1 MALTLAI
8 TAAEGSTSERE
19 AKATENVIR
28 TNNDILTETVRMDT
42 HTHHS
47 GETMISNAMEQALFG
62 QLNREFSSAYL
73 YLAMSAYCSHLE
85 FNGAASWFKLQYE
98 EEHAHATR
106 IYNYL
111 VEQGVQVVLGEV
123 PAPPSDYGTLLDV
136 FKSALSHEQAM
147 TSQLNDLSDHALKEK
162 DHATYNLL
170 QWFVNE
176 QVEEEATIG
185 GIISKL
191 KLVKDDGYGL
201 LMIDNEL
208 GARQAATA

>member
-1 MALTLAI
+1 
-8 TAAEGSTSERE
+8 
-19 AKATENVIR
+19 
-28 TNNDILTETVRMDT
+28 
-42 HTHHS
+42 
-47 GETMISNAMEQALFG
+47 MISNPMEKALFT

-98 EEHAHATR
+98 EEHTHATR

-111 VEQGVQVVLGEV
+111 VEQGVHVVLGEV
-123 PAPPSDYGTLLDV
+123 SSPPSEFGKLLEV
-136 FKSALSHEQAM
+136 FNTSLSHEQSMSAE
-147 TSQLNDLSDHALKEK
+147 LNDLSDQALKEK

-176 QVEEEATIG
+176 QVEEEATLG

-208 GARQAATA
+208 GTRNAANPGT

>member
-1 MALTLAI
+1 
-8 TAAEGSTSERE
+8 
-19 AKATENVIR
+19 
-28 TNNDILTETVRMDT
+28 
-42 HTHHS
+42 
-47 GETMISNAMEQALFG
+47 MISQAMEKALFD
-62 QLNREFSSAYL
+62 QLNHEFYSAYL

-85 FNGAASWFKLQYE
+85 FNGAADWLKLQYE
-98 EEHAHATR
+98 EEHIHATK

-111 VEQGVQVVLGEV
+111 VEQGVHVVLKEV
-123 PAPPSDYGTLLDV
+123 EQPPSEYGSVLDV
-136 FKSALSHEQAM
+136 FTASLTHEQSM
-147 TSQLNDLSDHALKEK
+147 TARLNDLSDQALKEK

-176 QVEEEATIG
+176 QVEEEATLG

-208 GARQAATA
+208 GGRSAPEAIT

>member
-1 MALTLAI
+1 
-8 TAAEGSTSERE
+8 
-19 AKATENVIR
+19 
-28 TNNDILTETVRMDT
+28 
-42 HTHHS
+42 
-47 GETMISNAMEQALFG
+47 MISSTMEKALLG
-62 QLNREFSSAYL
+62 QLNDEFYSAYL

-85 FNGAASWFKLQYE
+85 FNGAASWFKMQYE
-98 EEHAHATR
+98 EEHLHATR

-111 VEQGVQVVLGEV
+111 VEQGVQVVLAKLAE
-123 PAPPSDYGTLLDV
+123 PPSQYGKLLDV
-136 FKSALSHEQAM
+136 FKTSLSHEQSM
-147 TSQLNDLSDHALKEK
+147 TSRLNDLSDQALKEK

-176 QVEEEATIG
+176 QVEEESSIG

-208 GARQAATA
+208 GVRKTVDPGP